1 MLRMMLIPEIRDA
14 SGAKLN
20 ASEGMLPGSTE
31 VNKYTAFEAI
41 VSI

>member
-1 MLRMMLIPEIRDA
+1 MIPIPEILEA

-31 VNKYTAFEAI
+31 VNKYTAFE
-41 VSI
+41 SIGSI